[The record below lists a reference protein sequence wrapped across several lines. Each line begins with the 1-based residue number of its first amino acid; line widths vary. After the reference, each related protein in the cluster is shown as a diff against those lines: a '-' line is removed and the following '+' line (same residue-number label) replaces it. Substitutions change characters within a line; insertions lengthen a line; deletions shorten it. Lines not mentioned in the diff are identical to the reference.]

1 MIYLWLTWL
10 CFPLLWWRAQRNLRR
25 QPAVTNIALIQT
37 AKIGDFV
44 CTTPLFREIKR
55 RYPACHL
62 VVIGHRMN
70 EPLARHNPH
79 IDEFLCLPTQGLRGV
94 SGRRWLVGALVK
106 RNIDTS
112 ICVSPSLP
120 SFLAPL
126 WAGVPR
132 RLAVL
137 PNYGGN
143 SYRHAAAL
151 LTHGEI
157 HVAGRLLLDTE
168 WALLSALDIYPHRQ
182 EKEAWTSPEGK
193 DAVAA
198 WLGGEAQLMVGIG
211 VSAGNKLK
219 ELGEARLT
227 ELTLNIIKST
237 SAKVVLIGGPDDRE
251 LAENVAARLPATQ
264 VVNAVG
270 HFDLSALPALLQ
282 RLEIY
287 VGVDSGITYL
297 AEASGVNVVDVMGP
311 ADADD
316 QRPTG
321 ANAVI
326 FRSDL
331 PCAPCSHAFK
341 APYRCAIGTIECI
354 KAFDISAVSAVVT
367 KCLKE
372 RDG

>member
-10 CFPLLWWRAQRNLRR
+10 CSPLLWWRAQRNLRR
-25 QPAVTNIALIQT
+25 QAAVTNIALIQT

-55 RYPACHL
+55 RYPACRL

-70 EPLARHNPH
+70 EALARHNPH

-94 SGRRWLVGALVK
+94 SGRCWLMDALAR

-120 SFLAPL
+120 AFLAPF
-126 WAGVPR
+126 WVGVPR

-143 SYRHAAAL
+143 SYRHAARL
-151 LTHGEI
+151 LTHGET

-168 WALLSALDIYPHRQ
+168 WALLSVLDIHPHRQ
-182 EKEAWTSPEGK
+182 EKEAWTSPEGEE
-193 DAVAA
+193 VVEA
-198 WLGGEAQLMVGIG
+198 WLGEGASLLVGIG

-219 ELGEARLT
+219 ELGETRLT
-227 ELTLNIIKST
+227 ELALNIVKGT
-237 SAKVVLIGGPDDRE
+237 SAKVVLIGGPDDQE
-251 LAENVAARLPATQ
+251 LASIIAARLPTTR
-264 VVNAVG
+264 VINAAG
-270 HFDLSALPALLQ
+270 RFDLTALPALLR

-297 AEASGVNVVDVMGP
+297 AEAAGVNVVDVMGP

-321 ANAVI
+321 PNAVV
-326 FRSDL
+326 FRPGL

-341 APYRCAIGTIECI
+341 APYHCAIGTIACI
-354 KAFDISAVSAVVT
+354 KAFDISIVSAVVI
-367 KCLKE
+367 KWVKDLDE
-372 RDG
+372 